1 MSATPSTNRPA
12 GIGPG
17 ADRARELLRSAGE
30 VIAPTYK
37 RPDQLFVRGEGC
49 WLEDAD
55 GRRYLDMASGIAVN
69 ALGHGAA
76 EVAEALREG
85 AEGLV
90 HVSNLYHTAPAIELA
105 EELVARSFAR
115 QVFFANSG
123 AEANEGAI
131 KFARLWAGEG
141 QREIVYFDGSFHG
154 RTLATLAATDRPD
167 YRDPF
172 GPAPAGFRKAP
183 WNEEPGL
190 KAIGESTAAAIIE
203 PIQGE
208 SGIRVPDPGFLAAV
222 RRRCDD
228 VGALLI
234 FDEVQAGLGRTGR
247 LWAHEHDGVE
257 PDLMTLAKPLAGGLP
272 MGAVL
277 IGAKPAA
284 TVRAGAHATTFGGG
298 PLVASVA
305 LRVLRTL
312 ADPAFLDQ
320 VSDKGRVLRERLASS
335 GAPGIREIR
344 GRGLFVGVQLREPS
358 KVREHAHREGL
369 LVVPA
374 GDDVLRLLP
383 PLNVA
388 PGDLEEA
395 AARLERAL
403 HRAAQAGDA

>member
-1 MSATPSTNRPA
+1 MSAMPPTNA
-12 GIGPG
+12 HAENGGD
-17 ADRARELLRSAGE
+17 AEAARDLLRRGQN
-30 VIAPTYK
+30 VLAPTYK
-37 RPDQLFVRGEGC
+37 RPDELFVHGEGC
-49 WLEDAD
+49 WLEAAD

-69 ALGHGAA
+69 ALGHGAP

-85 AEGLV
+85 AGGLV
-90 HVSNLYHTAPAIELA
+90 HVSNLFHTAPAIELA
-105 EELVARSFAR
+105 EELVARSFAE

-167 YRDPF
+167 YREPF
-172 GPAPAGFRKAP
+172 GPAPGGFRKAP
-183 WNEEPGL
+183 WNDEKGL
-190 KAIGESTAAAIIE
+190 KAISEETAAAIVE

-208 SGIRVPDPGFLAAV
+208 SGIRVPDEGFLAAL
-222 RRRCDD
+222 RRRCDET
-228 VGALLI
+228 GALLI
-234 FDEVQAGLGRTGR
+234 YDEVQAGLGRTGR
-247 LWAHEHDGVE
+247 LWAHQHFGVE

-277 IGAKPAA
+277 LGAKPAS
-284 TVRAGAHATTFGGG
+284 TVRAGVHATTFGGG

-312 ADPAFLDQ
+312 AEPAFLEE
-320 VSDKGRVLRERLASS
+320 VSRKGRALRDRVAGS
-335 GAPGIREIR
+335 GAPGLREVR
-344 GRGLFVGVQLREPS
+344 GRGLFLGVQVREPA

-383 PLNVA
+383 PLNA
-388 PGDLEEA
+388 RQEDLDEA
-395 AARLERAL
+395 AARLERAM
-403 HRAAQAGDA
+403 RSAAEAGEA